1 MSLTSNGSKKTFTY
15 SLNPL
20 IFLPNP
26 WITPILNPQFLVN
39 TCMLL
44 SKLEIKGF
52 KSFGDKMVIHFD
64 KGITGVVGPN
74 GCGKSNV
81 VDAIRWVLGEQKS
94 RLLRSDKME
103 NVIFNGTKN
112 RKATNLAEVSLTF
125 ENTKNLLPTE
135 YTHVT
140 ITRRYYRTGESEYQI
155 NGVTCRLKDI
165 TNLFLDTGI
174 NSNSYAIIELKMID
188 ELLNDKNNSRRELFE
203 EAAGISKFK
212 NRKRETLRKLEDT
225 DADLSRVEDL
235 LFEIDKNLKA
245 LEKQAKQ
252 AAKYFEIK
260 AEYREA
266 SINLAKKSL
275 EQLLQSLQEV
285 QNSSQNEADLKLQL
299 QTQITELEAQLSAAK
314 AELIGKEKL
323 LASRQK
329 ALNEQVNK
337 IRGFESDK
345 KIKNERLRFLED
357 RSQALREQID
367 LDRKSNDRAAFSI
380 RSLEQEKEGAEKLL
394 AEKEVLVS
402 QLREEYDSQKAS
414 TTEKQD
420 QHKALNQQVE
430 KTKEHLYQ
438 VGKEV
443 EIKQIQ
449 LSTLK
454 QELERTSYDDSS
466 QEANLAEYE
475 IGMNQVKAELD
486 EAQAS
491 HSLLKQ
497 KQEEQNQKVEDTNRV
512 VELIREEL
520 TQISRKLDSKT
531 NEFSLTK
538 SLVENLEGFPEAI
551 KFLKKNPS
559 WGKDVPL
566 LSDLL
571 TTDDRYRITIEN
583 YLESYLNYYV
593 VDTEAEAI
601 AAIQLLSDAAR
612 GKPNFF
618 ILEHFEH
625 FKASQA
631 QLFSNTI
638 AATEI
643 IEFDEKYSRLINFI
657 LDNVYI
663 VQGDYKE
670 FPQGVEGVFLAESG
684 QYIKKRFSLSG
695 GSVGLF
701 EGKRIGRAKNLEKLE
716 KEIKELHK
724 KVSSARSNLDQKVS
738 ELSKLKEVSFKKAS
752 EESQVRI
759 DELNAAFVSVR
770 TKKEQLAELLSS
782 NANKREDILERI
794 AGLEDR
800 LAVILPQ
807 LTVEKEQFEL
817 AAEQLASAAEVL
829 EQENKRLTEKSQ
841 LFNQENITYIQQL
854 NRVSAAEQEITFKQS
869 AFESSKERI
878 EKAQAELAQLDAEIK
893 VLLDTNE
900 VKDDELIELY
910 TEKEAIELGVTEAEK
925 SYYTARGQIDELD
938 NGIRSLQKSKEGFE
952 QLILSLQ
959 AQVTEIRLKMSG
971 MKERLNVEFDLD
983 LDQVM
988 AENPALDP
996 VFADFK
1002 EEELRELV
1010 RKQKERLDKI
1020 GPINPMAM
1028 EAYDEIKIRYDFISN
1043 QKEDL
1048 AKAKLSLLSTIS
1060 EIDLVAKET
1069 FLDAFGKI
1077 KENFV
1082 KVFRSLFTE
1091 QDDCDLTLVDPDNP
1105 LESAIEIMA
1114 KPKGKRP
1121 LTINQLSGGEKTLTA
1136 TSLLFSIY
1144 LLKPAPFCIFDEVD
1158 APLDDAN
1165 IDKFNQIIQKF
1176 SAESQFIIVTHNKRT
1191 MASTDIIYGI
1201 TMIEAGVS
1209 RVVPVD
1215 LRELE

>member
-1 MSLTSNGSKKTFTY
+1 
-15 SLNPL
+15 
-20 IFLPNP
+20 
-26 WITPILNPQFLVN
+26 
-39 TCMLL
+39 MLL

-94 RLLRSDKME
+94 RMLRSDKME

-112 RKATNLAEVSLTF
+112 RKPTNLAEVSLTF

-140 ITRRYYRTGESEYQI
+140 ITRRYYRSGESEYQI

-225 DADLSRVEDL
+225 DADLARVEDL
-235 LFEIDKNLKA
+235 LFEIDKNLKS

-252 AAKYFEIK
+252 AGKYFEIK
-260 AEYREA
+260 AEYRVA

-275 EQLLQSLQEV
+275 EQLQLSLVDAQSKIQQE
-285 QNSSQNEADLKLQL
+285 SDHKLEIQA
-299 QTQITELEAQLSAAK
+299 QIVDLEAQLSAAK
-314 AELIGKEKL
+314 ADLIGKEKL
-323 LASRQK
+323 LATRQK

-337 IRGFESDK
+337 IRTFESDK

-367 LDRKSNDRAAFSI
+367 QDRKSNDRAAFAI
-380 RSLEQEKEGAEKLL
+380 RSLEQEKEAAEKIL
-394 AEKEVLVS
+394 AEKEVLVA
-402 QLREEYDSQKAS
+402 QLREAYDLQKTIAS
-414 TTEKQD
+414 EKQE
-420 QHKALNQQVE
+420 QHKELSLQVSQI
-430 KTKEHLYQ
+430 KERVYQ
-438 VGKEV
+438 AGKEV

-449 LSTLK
+449 WSTLK
-454 QELERTSYDDSS
+454 QELERTSSDDSS
-466 QEANLAEYE
+466 QEASLADFEQNLTR
-475 IGMNQVKAELD
+475 IKAQLD
-486 EAQAS
+486 EAQQAFD
-491 HSLLKQ
+491 LLKQ
-497 KQEEQNQKVEDTNRV
+497 KQEEQDQKVEETNRI
-512 VELIREEL
+512 VEMIREEL
-520 TQISRKLDSKT
+520 TQVSRKLDSKT
-531 NEFSLTK
+531 NEFNLTK

-571 TTDDRYRITIEN
+571 TTDEKYRVTIEN
-583 YLESYLNYYV
+583 YLENYLNYYV

-612 GKPNFF
+612 GKANFF
-618 ILEHFEH
+618 ILAHFEH
-625 FKASQA
+625 FSPSQSQIFPNA
-631 QLFSNTI
+631 R

-643 IEFDEKYSRLINFI
+643 IEFDIKYSRLINYI

-663 VQGDYKE
+663 VQGDYPD
-670 FPQGVEGVFLAESG
+670 FPSQKEGVFLSESG
-684 QYIKKRFSLSG
+684 KYIKKKFSLSG

-716 KEIKELHK
+716 KEIKELNK
-724 KVSSARSNLDQKVS
+724 KVSTSRANLDQKLG
-738 ELSKLKEVSFKKAS
+738 ELTKLKELSYKKAL
-752 EESQVRI
+752 EESQAKLQAMNS
-759 DELNAAFVSVR
+759 EYVSVR
-770 TKKEQLAELLSS
+770 TKKEQLSELLTS
-782 NANKREDILERI
+782 NATKREDIMARI
-794 AGLEDR
+794 ASLEEN
-800 LAVILPQ
+800 LEQIQPQ
-807 LTVEKEQFEL
+807 LTKEKALFEEL
-817 AAEQLASAAEVL
+817 NEQLLLLTEELDLA
-829 EQENKRLTEKSQ
+829 NKLLAEKSQ

-854 NRVSAAEQEITFKQS
+854 NRVSNAEQEIEFKQS
-869 AFESSKERI
+869 AFESSKDRI
-878 EKAQAELAQLDAEIK
+878 EKSQEELAQLDAEIK
-893 VLLDTNE
+893 SLLDNNE
-900 VKDDELIELY
+900 VKDEELIALY
-910 TEKEAIELGVTEAEK
+910 TEKEDIELGVTEAEK
-925 SYYTARGQIDELD
+925 IYYGTRGLIDELD
-938 NGIRSLQKSKEGFE
+938 TRIRSLQKAKEGYDD
-952 QLILSLQ
+952 LVLALQ
-959 AQVTEIRLKMSG
+959 SQINEIRLKMTG

-983 LDQVM
+983 LEALM
-988 AENPALDP
+988 AENPLVDEAFLG
-996 VFADFK
+996 FK
-1002 EEELRELV
+1002 EEDLKELV
-1010 RKQKERLDKI
+1010 YKQKDRLDKI

-1028 EAYDEIKIRYDFISN
+1028 EAYDEIKIRYDFITT

-1048 AKAKLSLLSTIS
+1048 IKAKESLLSTIS
-1060 EIDLVAKET
+1060 EIDLVARET

-1082 KVFRSLFTE
+1082 RVFRSLFTE
-1091 QDDCDLTLVDPDNP
+1091 QDDCDLTLVDPENP

-1215 LRELE
+1215 LRELD

>member
-1 MSLTSNGSKKTFTY
+1 
-15 SLNPL
+15 
-20 IFLPNP
+20 
-26 WITPILNPQFLVN
+26 
-39 TCMLL
+39 MLL

-94 RLLRSDKME
+94 RMLRSDKME

-112 RKATNLAEVSLTF
+112 RKPTNMAEVSLTF

-165 TNLFLDTGI
+165 TNLFMDTGI
-174 NSNSYAIIELKMID
+174 TSNSYAIIELKMIE

-225 DADLSRVEDL
+225 DADLARVEDL
-235 LFEIDKNLKA
+235 LFEIDKNLKS

-260 AEYREA
+260 ADYRLA
-266 SINLAKKSL
+266 SINLAKKSI
-275 EQLLQSLQEV
+275 EQYAQALIEANSKITQE
-285 QNSSQNEADLKLQL
+285 SDRKLQV
-299 QTQITELEAQLSAAK
+299 QTQIADLEAQLSELK
-314 AELIGKEKL
+314 AELIHKEKL
-323 LASRQK
+323 LSSRQK
-329 ALNEQVNK
+329 TLNEHVNK
-337 IRGFESDK
+337 IRAFESEK

-367 LDRKSNDRAAFSI
+367 NDRKSNDRAGFSI
-380 RSLEQEKEGAEKLL
+380 RSLQQEKESAEKIL
-394 AEKEVLVS
+394 AEKEFVVS
-402 QLREEYDSQKAS
+402 SLRQEYDSQKLVTS
-414 TTEKQD
+414 EKQ
-420 QHKALNQQVE
+420 QSQKEVALRFE
-430 KTKEHLYQ
+430 SLKERVYQ
-438 VGKEV
+438 LGKEV

-454 QELERTSYDDSS
+454 QELERTSSDDSS
-466 QEANLAEYE
+466 QEANLVEFE
-475 IGMNQVKAELD
+475 DKMAELK
-486 EAQAS
+486 AQLDAAQS
-491 HSLLKQ
+491 SYATLKS
-497 KQEEQNQKVEDTNRV
+497 KQEDQDQKIEETNRV
-512 VELIREEL
+512 IEMIREEL
-520 TQISRKLDSKT
+520 TTSSRKLDSKT
-531 NEFSLTK
+531 NEFNLTK

-551 KFLKKNPS
+551 KFLKKNDS
-559 WGKDVPL
+559 WGKDIPL

-571 TTDDRYRITIEN
+571 TTDEKYRVTIEN
-583 YLESYLNYYV
+583 YLESYMNYYV
-593 VDTEAEAI
+593 VDTEAQAI

-612 GKPNFF
+612 GKANFF
-618 ILEHFEH
+618 VLEHFER
-625 FKASQA
+625 FKPSQSK
-631 QLFSNTI
+631 LFANAI

-643 IEFDEKYSRLINFI
+643 IEFDVKYGRLINFI
-657 LDNVYI
+657 LDNVYL
-663 VQGDYKE
+663 VQGDYKD
-670 FPQGVEGVFLAESG
+670 FPTDPECVFLSETG
-684 QYIKKRFSLSG
+684 KYTKRKFSISG

-701 EGKRIGRAKNLEKLE
+701 EGKRIGRAKNLEKLD
-716 KEIKELHK
+716 KEIKELGK
-724 KVSSARSNLDQKVS
+724 KVSTTRSNLDQK
-738 ELSKLKEVSFKKAS
+738 LSDLLKLKEVSYKKAL
-752 EESQVRI
+752 EESQVAI
-759 DELNAAFVSVR
+759 NELNSAYVSIR

-782 NANKREDILERI
+782 NANKREDILDRI
-794 AGLEDR
+794 ATLEESLTAIQPR
-800 LAVILPQ
+800 LAE
-807 LTVEKEQFEL
+807 EKEQFDGL
-817 AAEQLASAAEVL
+817 AEQVALLTEEV
-829 EQENKRLTEKSQ
+829 EAENKRLAEKSQ
-841 LFNQENITYIQQL
+841 TFNQENITYIQQV
-854 NRVSAAEQEITFKQS
+854 NRVNNLEQEIEFKQN

-878 EKAQAELAQLDAEIK
+878 EKSQAELAQLDAEIK
-893 VLLDTNE
+893 SLLDNNE

-910 TEKEAIELGVTEAEK
+910 SEKESIEQGVTEAEK
-925 SYYTARGQIDELD
+925 DYYGARGLIDETD
-938 NGIRSLQKSKEGFE
+938 TRIRSLQKSKEGFDH
-952 QLILSLQ
+952 LLSELQ
-959 AQVTEIRLKMSG
+959 NAINEIKLKMSG
-971 MKERLNVEFDLD
+971 MKERLSVEFELD
-983 LDQVM
+983 LDQLM
-988 AENPALDP
+988 EENPNLDP
-996 VFADFK
+996 EFADFA
-1002 EEELRELV
+1002 EEELRDLV
-1010 RKQKERLDKI
+1010 RKQKERLEKI

-1028 EAYDEIKIRYDFISN
+1028 EAYDEIKIRFDFITG
-1043 QKEDL
+1043 QKADL
-1048 AKAKLSLLSTIS
+1048 VKAKESLLSTIS
-1060 EIDLVAKET
+1060 EIDQVAKET

-1105 LESAIEIMA
+1105 LESPIEIMA

-1176 SAESQFIIVTHNKRT
+1176 SSESQFIIVTHNKRT
-1191 MASTDIIYGI
+1191 MASTDIMYGV

-1215 LRELE
+1215 LRELA

>member
-1 MSLTSNGSKKTFTY
+1 
-15 SLNPL
+15 
-20 IFLPNP
+20 
-26 WITPILNPQFLVN
+26 
-39 TCMLL
+39 MLL

-112 RKATNLAEVSLTF
+112 RKPTNLAEVSLTF

-135 YTHVT
+135 YTYVT
-140 ITRRYYRTGESEYQI
+140 ITRRYYRSGESEYQI

-235 LFEIDKNLKA
+235 LFEIDKNLKS

-252 AAKYFEIK
+252 AARYFEIK
-260 AEYREA
+260 ADYRIA

-275 EQLLQSLQEV
+275 EQLQFGLVDAQTKIQQESDHKLEIQS
-285 QNSSQNEADLKLQL
+285 
-299 QTQITELEAQLSAAK
+299 QIVALEAQLSSSK
-314 AELIGKEKL
+314 SDLIGKEKL

-337 IRGFESDK
+337 IRTFESDK
-345 KIKNERLRFLED
+345 KIKNERLRYLED
-357 RSQALREQID
+357 RSQSLREQID
-367 LDRKSNDRAAFSI
+367 QDRKSNERAAFAI
-380 RSLEQEKEGAEKLL
+380 RSLEQEKDGAKKIL
-394 AEKEVLVS
+394 AEKENLVAQLRKDYELQKTTAAAKQAQHKELSLQVS
-402 QLREEYDSQKAS
+402 QI
-414 TTEKQD
+414 
-420 QHKALNQQVE
+420 
-430 KTKEHLYQ
+430 KERVYQ
-438 VGKEV
+438 AGKEV

-449 LSTLK
+449 WSTLK
-454 QELERTSYDDSS
+454 QELERTSSDDSS
-466 QEANLAEYE
+466 QTASLVELE
-475 IGMNQVKAELD
+475 QSLVLVKVQLD
-486 EAQAS
+486 KAKQDYDA
-491 HSLLKQ
+491 LKQ
-497 KQEEQNQKVEDTNRV
+497 KKEDQDQKVEETTNV
-512 VELIREEL
+512 IDVIREEL
-520 TQISRKLDSKT
+520 TQLSRKLDSKT
-531 NEFSLTK
+531 NEFNLTK

-551 KFLKKNPS
+551 KFLKKNQS

-571 TTDDRYRITIEN
+571 TTDEKYRVTIEN
-583 YLESYLNYYV
+583 YLDNYLNYYV
-593 VDTEAEAI
+593 VDTAQEAI
-601 AAIQLLSDAAR
+601 SAIQLLSDAAR
-612 GKPNFF
+612 GKANFF
-618 ILEHFEH
+618 ILEQFE
-625 FKASQA
+625 K
-631 QLFSNTI
+631 FSPSKIQSFPNAL
-638 AATEI
+638 AATKI
-643 IEFDEKYSRLINFI
+643 IEFEAKYSHLVNFI

-663 VQGDYKE
+663 VQGDYPD
-670 FPQGVEGVFLAESG
+670 FPSQKEGVFLSESG
-684 QYIKKRFSLSG
+684 KYIKKKFSLSG

-716 KEIKELHK
+716 KEIKELHQ
-724 KVSSARSNLDQKVS
+724 KVSTSRADLDQK
-738 ELSKLKEVSFKKAS
+738 LRNLAKLKELSFKK
-752 EESQVRI
+752 ELEQSQAQLQ
-759 DELNAAFVSVR
+759 ELNSGFVSIR
-770 TKKEQLAELLSS
+770 TKKEQLAELLYS
-782 NANKREDILERI
+782 NANKREDILTRI
-794 AGLEDR
+794 ESIDESLKE
-800 LAVILPQ
+800 IQPQ
-807 LTVEKEQFEL
+807 LAKESALFEDL
-817 AAEQLASAAEVL
+817 NKQL
-829 EQENKRLTEKSQ
+829 EQVTEELETVLKILSEKSQ

-854 NRVSAAEQEITFKQS
+854 NRVTNAEQEIEFKQT
-869 AFESSKERI
+869 AFENSKDRI
-878 EKAQAELAQLDAEIK
+878 EKYQEELSQLDGEIK
-893 VLLDTNE
+893 TLLESHE
-900 VKDDELIELY
+900 VKDEELIELY
-910 TEKEAIELGVTEAEK
+910 SEKEGIELGVTEAEK
-925 SYYTARGQIDELD
+925 IYYSERGAIDELD
-938 NGIRSLQKSKEGFE
+938 TRIRSLQKAKESYDE
-952 QLILSLQ
+952 LVLALQ
-959 AQVTEIRLKMSG
+959 NQINEVRLKMAG
-971 MKERLNVEFDLD
+971 MKERLNVEFDIELET
-983 LDQVM
+983 LM
-988 AENPALDP
+988 AENPLVDSE
-996 VFADFK
+996 FEGFK
-1002 EEELRELV
+1002 EEDLKEIV
-1010 RKQKERLDKI
+1010 QKHKEKLDKI

-1028 EAYDEIKIRYDFISN
+1028 EAYDEIKIRFDFITS
-1043 QKEDL
+1043 QKDDL
-1048 AKAKLSLLSTIS
+1048 IKAKESLLSTIS
-1060 EIDLVAKET
+1060 EIDLVARET

-1082 KVFRSLFTE
+1082 RVFRSLFTE
-1091 QDDCDLTLVDPDNP
+1091 EDDCDLTLVDPENP
-1105 LESAIEIMA
+1105 LDSAIEIMA

-1121 LTINQLSGGEKTLTA
+1121 ITINQLSGGEKTLTA

-1165 IDKFNQIIQKF
+1165 IDKFNQIIHKF

-1215 LRELE
+1215 LRELD